1 MIDLLI
7 SCLVLQPFLTADIR
21 LHSGDHEAG
30 ASEGHTGP
38 SIYHA
43 TMDYETK
50 ERHDKAASSSSVLL
64 NICSGPTRKS
74 MLGQTHFFGSK
85 AVYVL
90 EFIVTYQH
98 FPDEMM

>member
-21 LHSGDHEAG
+21 LHSGDHEAE

-43 TMDYETK
+43 TM
-50 ERHDKAASSSSVLL
+50 RQRRDKMRLPLQDLS
-64 NICSGPTRKS
+64 
-74 MLGQTHFFGSK
+74 
-85 AVYVL
+85 Y
-90 EFIVTYQH
+90 
-98 FPDEMM
+98 